1 MSSSVLSLFTNRPL
15 MSASLDKRMCHFG
28 DRVITFYCAGSERT
42 SLHQAVM
49 DALAPCTVKLCAD
62 PRATILLKPNLNNDL
77 SALTGNSTDL
87 RLLAAV
93 IEALQQ
99 HGYTRIIVGDGPN
112 IGTYRKGI
120 DVLGRLGVRALCA
133 HYGVE
138 CVDFNHAPAT
148 QIQLATGPVRVAR
161 LCLEADLF
169 INLPKLK
176 THAEA
181 GMSLALKSLV
191 GCVVGT
197 DKRLVHR
204 DLPTNIVA
212 LNEAIHPHLT
222 IADALIAM
230 EGNGP
235 GDGTP
240 HRTDTL
246 LAATD
251 PFVLDLGA
259 AHLFG
264 LDVTRIPYLAVA
276 RRRGHLTAA
285 DFDAAARLTPLVRL
299 EPAPPRGWLVRLLDS
314 RALAP
319 LRDMTRFIH
328 GQEWVRRLL
337 HRLHIMQDVYQAD
350 DAQIALYLDAA
361 RCTRCG
367 LCLDYCPLA
376 LPVLESGFD
385 FAGPCVRCLY
395 CALVCPAQAIQLKGH
410 VGYLERHMARYGD
423 LIRQVASRAT
433 QCHKTC

>member
-1 MSSSVLSLFTNRPL
+1 MLDTGQSHNPCCGIVSLVPLKDDMAEESTGSLLGKVQLSTTCHRQKDVQAIITHWLQSIKLP
-15 MSASLDKRMCHFG
+15 ASG
-28 DRVITFYCAGSERT
+28 A
-42 SLHQAVM
+42 A
-49 DALAPCTVKLCAD
+49 
-62 PRATILLKPNLNNDL
+62 ILLKPNLNNDL

-99 HGYTRIIVGDGPN
+99 RGCTRIIVGDGPN

-138 CVDFNHAPAT
+138 CVDFNHAPAA

-161 LCLEADLF
+161 LCLEAALF

-181 GMSLALKSLV
+181 GMSLALKSLI

-212 LNEAIHPHLT
+212 LNEAIHPHFT

-240 HRTDTL
+240 RRTDAL

-251 PFVLDLGA
+251 PFALDLVA
-259 AHLFG
+259 AQLFG
-264 LDVTRIPYLAVA
+264 LDVTRIPYLSVA

-319 LRDMTRFIH
+319 LRDATRFLH
-328 GQEWVRRLL
+328 GQEWARRLL
-337 HRLHIMQDVYQAD
+337 YRLRVMQDVYQAR
-350 DAQIALYLDAA
+350 DARIERLWLDKA
-361 RCTRCG
+361 RCSRCG
-367 LCLDYCPLA
+367 LCLDYCPLG
-376 LPVLESGFD
+376 LPLLDPGFD
-385 FAGPCVRCLY
+385 FASSACVRCLY
-395 CALVCPAQAIQLKGH
+395 CVQVCPEEAIH
-410 VGYLERHMARYGD
+410 VQGDLGYLKTHLERYSER
-423 LIRQVASRAT
+423 IRLLQDWRAAL
-433 QCHKTC
+433 